1 MANRNLLESGISV
14 DLINREAKMEKLSI
28 PPINRMHYYFTRKPL
43 ISSRLVLAGALL
55 GADDVKNNRELNNL
69 FGLDPTLKKR
79 AYKNVPISLLKK
91 IKERHPEG
99 VTILDPFA
107 GSGMILF
114 EALRLGL
121 NVVALDY
128 NPVAYLIMK
137 GTLEYPSKYR
147 IIKKGTMKERHEK
160 PKSFFTLTPVDVKPE
175 EIKLYRDV
183 KKYAETIFNKLKSEL
198 SQFYPTHNG
207 VKPRAYI
214 HAWAVKCP
222 VCGKITPLV
231 NNWWLDKRKNIS
243 LSYALIDDDLVYS
256 IVENEDVLEG
266 NAKRGEA
273 TCLYCAS
280 NIENEHIVK
289 EISTY
294 EREVIL
300 AVYLD
305 NGKFELPTKED
316 KKAIEK
322 AKKYLKDS
330 IRELSKFM
338 PIESMPDDKRAIPAK
353 KYLKSWY
360 KLFNPR
366 QLIVLMCLSKE
377 IRKIV
382 EILSKKDNEYATAVG
397 TYLSMILAKHAS
409 SNSRGTIWQS
419 TRLAIAHSL
428 TTRGINM
435 MWNHPEGSPFVKSS
449 GSLINNINDVLKG
462 LKFAINELNRH
473 SLTIKERQNIEI
485 YQNSILSWQ
494 TDRKF
499 KFIITDPPY
508 YDDVPFPELMQF
520 FQVWHSRTVGDLMG
534 ISPIPSTNEELSVS
548 PNRSEEMFENRM
560 LVAIKRLYGLLDDDG
575 VLVMFY
581 VHKKIKGWKYVLEA
595 LRKTG
600 FVVTST
606 ISLMTESE
614 SNVIAK
620 GKSSI
625 FHSLVI
631 TARKRIEDRKV
642 SILEVEEEV
651 RRKME
656 ERYPDLERLY
666 GKDRMNLM
674 VAASGIVI
682 ETITKYSEVT
692 SFTKNTA
699 DYALE
704 MGQRYLIEV
713 FAKNNLKVDNVD
725 AKTMV
730 YTWLRHSLTDEI
742 DYSEFN
748 QTLKALGT
756 SEETVSDIIYKA
768 KGKGNKVRLLDFSDR
783 GSLEVDRMEP
793 LLAASLI
800 DAVHIALR
808 AYMKGGITAAKEKT
822 EYSTFGSRAILN
834 TIEAL
839 ARLHSTKTGYREGE
853 ICAKFMEDWNA
864 LQSKPRK
871 LTDWTERKANSHTRR

>member
-1 MANRNLLESGISV
+1 VKNKNLLESGIPV
-14 DLINREAKMEKLSI
+14 DLINREARKEKLAV
-28 PPINRMHYYFTRKPL
+28 PPTNRMHYYFTRKPL

-55 GADDVKNNRELNNL
+55 DADATKNNRELNNL

-79 AYKNVPISLLKK
+79 AYKNIPTLLLKK

-107 GSGMILF
+107 GSGMIPF

-137 GTLEYPSKYR
+137 GTLEYPLKY
-147 IIKKGTMKERHEK
+147 GGLM
-160 PKSFFTLTPVDVKPE
+160 E
-175 EIKLYRDV
+175 EGESKLYRDV
-183 KKYAETIFNKLKSEL
+183 KRYAELTFNKLKSEL

-207 VKPRAYI
+207 VKIRAFI

-231 NNWWLDKRKNIS
+231 NNWWLDKKNNIS
-243 LSYALIDDDLVYS
+243 LNYALTDDELVYS

-266 NAKRGEA
+266 NTKRGKA
-273 TCLYCAS
+273 TCLYCVS
-280 NIENEHIVK
+280 DIENKHIVDD
-289 EISTY
+289 ISKN
-294 EREVIL
+294 EREVLL

-305 NGKFELPTKED
+305 SRKFELPTDED
-316 KKAIEK
+316 KKAMEE
-322 AKKYLKDS
+322 AKKYLKDNTK
-330 IRELSKFM
+330 ELSKFI
-338 PIESMPDDKRAIPAK
+338 PIESMPNDRRAIPAK
-353 KYLKSWY
+353 KYLTYWY

-366 QLIVLMCLSKE
+366 QLIVLAKLCKE
-377 IRKIV
+377 IRKVV
-382 EILSKKDNEYATAVG
+382 ESLSKADREYASAIG
-397 TYLSMILAKHAS
+397 TYLSMILTKHVAY
-409 SNSRGTIWQS
+409 NSRGTYWHNSFIK
-419 TRLAIAHSL
+419 IGHSL
-428 TTRGINM
+428 ANRGLGM
-435 MWNHPEGSPFVKSS
+435 MWSHAETNPFVKFS
-449 GSLINNINDVLKG
+449 GSLIGNISDVLKG
-462 LKFAINELNRH
+462 LKFTINELNGH
-473 SLTIKERQNIEI
+473 SLTITEKPNVEI
-485 YQNSILSWQ
+485 YQKSILSWQ

-508 YDDVPFPELMQF
+508 YDDVPYPELMQF

-534 ISPIPSTNEELSVS
+534 ISPIPSTKEELSVS
-548 PNRSEEMFENRM
+548 PNRSEEIFETRM
-560 LVAIKRLYGLLDDDG
+560 LIAIKRLYGLLDDNG

-581 VHKKIKGWKYVLEA
+581 VHKSIEGWKYVLEA

-614 SNVIAK
+614 GNLVAK

-631 TARKRIEDRKV
+631 TARKRIGDKKA
-642 SILEVEEEV
+642 SILEVEEEI
-651 RRKME
+651 RQKME

-666 GKDRMNLM
+666 GKDRTNLL

-713 FAKNNLKVDNVD
+713 FAKSNLNIDNVD

-730 YTWLRHSLTDEI
+730 YTWLRHSLIDEI

-748 QTLKALGT
+748 QTLKALGA
-756 SEETVSDIIYKA
+756 SEEIVSDIIYKA

-783 GSLEVDRMEP
+783 GSLEVDGMEP

-808 AYMKGGITAAKEKT
+808 AYMKGGITAAKEKI

-853 ICAKFMEDWNA
+853 ACAKFMEDWNA

-871 LTDWTERKANSHTRR
+871 LTDWTERKANSH